1 MISSAVSTCLTA
13 LSWRGVNDAVICAI
27 ISVGEGELV
36 PSVVSAHIREFEPS
50 NWLWR
55 VRIDIGSPIP
65 YYIEVNVKGP
75 AGSNSGTY
83 VVRLVKEYL
92 SYG

>member
-1 MISSAVSTCLTA
+1 M
-13 LSWRGVNDAVICAI
+13 NDAVMCAI

-65 YYIEVNVKGP
+65 YYIKVNVKDP
-75 AGSNSGTY
+75 VESNSRTY
-83 VVRLVKEYL
+83 VVRFIKEYL
-92 SYG
+92 SYSQEDAVGHR